1 MTTSH
6 YTPCELILKV
16 GSNECDEISTAII
29 SLLRTC
35 SISEQAFFLVER
47 QIHPTTYYGSFTN
60 QSSSPAATSIPIQ
73 SQSLSCVLLLTDDI
87 LKQQQLVRPLQL
99 SNTNKTQ
106 SIIFPKSKHF
116 FKSTHIWNFHHK
128 IELLDEHKQALA
140 RQDYYEL
147 SYFLPLW
154 SVSHIP
160 HSRQPIVRFNIF
172 TQHFDPML
180 TFYTHLF
187 QRKPDSSKPGFV
199 LFILPSS
206 PLNKLI
212 YQFSIKYSPSI
223 QPYTIAQSAYLK
235 FRLNNL
241 DHFITEYSSKLFTI
255 NQLEYYIHD
264 PDGNL
269 LHLHLYDLSN
279 MKYFDEINNNPL
291 KNVIQTNDS
300 GVGDSSD
307 PPTTQLFSS
316 TVPQGYKPFYPM
328 MNERQHMPVVQAD
341 VDVQSHSSQSSHDS
355 GRWSSLSSNEIHS
368 GNRMK
373 RTVHQIP
380 INIVNSTAV
389 LAKAAKQ
396 SEDQLEEAIH
406 NYRLKQQQQQQRTGK
421 NLFLFDCLKEKLF
434 DFLAL
439 PRIHFKQQI
448 EQTKSSFY
456 DSEPRLTNLA
466 GVSNRYYSSMNDV
479 QSRHQMHSTTTTT
492 NSTRFP
498 SINNPDCDISYEVDS
513 PRTQTDPEAVA
524 TLEGYLNAFLLKKR
538 QQEQQRQ
545 QSNVQELIAQFE
557 QPTSTRRPL
566 SAPLV
571 DQTSKPTK
579 GILQRRANGSMTPI
593 LNKSLRKRS
602 KSVTFECHRD
612 ELNSTSST
620 DEEKLAY
627 LVDHPRSPRI
637 NIGIT
642 LDSRLRKTP
651 VLDMLRSTTMESDLL
666 EPRQLNRTTSFR
678 QTVLPIARF

>member
-1 MTTSH
+1 MTTIH

-16 GSNECDEISTAII
+16 GSNECEEISTGIS

-35 SISEQAFFLVER
+35 SISEQSFFIVER

-60 QSSSPAATSIPIQ
+60 QSLSTTSIPIQ

-87 LKQQQLVRPLQL
+87 LKQQQLVRPLQN
-99 SNTNKTQ
+99 SNSNKTNAV
-106 SIIFPKSKHF
+106 ILPKSKHF
-116 FKSTHIWNFHHK
+116 FKSTQIWNFHHK
-128 IELLDEHKQALA
+128 IELLDENKQTLA

-180 TFYTHLF
+180 TFYTRLF

-206 PLNKLI
+206 PQQKII

-241 DHFITEYSSKLFTI
+241 DHFISEYSSKLFTL
-255 NQLEYYIHD
+255 NKFEYYIYD

-279 MKYFDEINNNPL
+279 MKYSEEINPIKTL
-291 KNVIQTNDS
+291 THTNDS

-307 PPTTQLFSS
+307 PPTTTQLFSS

-328 MNERQHMPVVQAD
+328 MNEKQHVAMIQGD

-368 GNRMK
+368 GNRLK
-373 RTVHQIP
+373 RTVQQIP
-380 INIVNSTAV
+380 ITFVNSTAALV
-389 LAKAAKQ
+389 KAAKQ

-406 NYRLKQQQQQQRTGK
+406 NYRLKQQQQRIGR
-421 NLFLFDCLKEKLF
+421 NSLFDC
-434 DFLAL
+434 
-439 PRIHFKQQI
+439 
-448 EQTKSSFY
+448 SF
-456 DSEPRLTNLA
+456 
-466 GVSNRYYSSMNDV
+466 VK
-479 QSRHQMHSTTTTT
+479 TTC
-492 NSTRFP
+492 
-498 SINNPDCDISYEVDS
+498 NP
-513 PRTQTDPEAVA
+513 
-524 TLEGYLNAFLLKKR
+524 F
-538 QQEQQRQ
+538 
-545 QSNVQELIAQFE
+545 F
-557 QPTSTRRPL
+557 
-566 SAPLV
+566 
-571 DQTSKPTK
+571 
-579 GILQRRANGSMTPI
+579 
-593 LNKSLRKRS
+593 
-602 KSVTFECHRD
+602 
-612 ELNSTSST
+612 SST
-620 DEEKLAY
+620 PSYSFE
-627 LVDHPRSPRI
+627 
-637 NIGIT
+637 T
-642 LDSRLRKTP
+642 
-651 VLDMLRSTTMESDLL
+651 
-666 EPRQLNRTTSFR
+666 NRTNK
-678 QTVLPIARF
+678 IIII